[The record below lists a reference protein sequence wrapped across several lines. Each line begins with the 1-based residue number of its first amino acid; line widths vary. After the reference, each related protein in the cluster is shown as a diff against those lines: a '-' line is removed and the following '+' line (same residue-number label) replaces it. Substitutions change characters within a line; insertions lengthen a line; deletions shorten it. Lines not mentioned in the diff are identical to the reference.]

1 MINNDFLSLI
11 TIVINF
17 IHIIT
22 ASAWLAGTIIILT
35 GNKIQLNKNIYS
47 YMLNQYKNWT
57 NTLLSILVI
66 TGVIL
71 ILNNISTINDNS
83 DIYLFILLL
92 KLLLFFW
99 IGIIVFIVRFKS
111 VYFKTSNIYNSVL
124 KLLINENLIF
134 PLTIIIFL
142 ISEVLEFIKHQIE

>member
-1 MINNDFLSLI
+1 MINNDFLSMI

-22 ASAWLAGTIIILT
+22 ASTWLAGSIIILT

-99 IGIIVFIVRFKS
+99 IGLIVFIVRFKS

-124 KLLINENLIF
+124 KLVINEKLLNYKKLYEKNIG
-134 PLTIIIFL
+134 
-142 ISEVLEFIKHQIE
+142 

>member
-1 MINNDFLSLI
+1 MINNDFLSMI

-22 ASAWLAGTIIILT
+22 ASTWLAGSIIILT

-47 YMLNQYKNWT
+47 YMLNQYKKWT

-99 IGIIVFIVRFKS
+99 IGLIVFIVRFKS

-142 ISEVLEFIKHQIE
+142 ISEVLEFIKL

>member
-1 MINNDFLSLI
+1 MINNDFLSMI

-22 ASAWLAGTIIILT
+22 ASTWLAGSIIIHT

-71 ILNNISTINDNS
+71 ILNNLSTINDNS
-83 DIYLFILLL
+83 NIYLFTLLL

-99 IGIIVFIVRFKS
+99 IGLIVFIVRFKS

-142 ISEVLEFIKHQIE
+142 ISEVLEFIKL

>member
-1 MINNDFLSLI
+1 MINNNFLSLI

-22 ASAWLAGTIIILT
+22 ASTWLAGSIILLI

-71 ILNNISTINDNS
+71 ILNNLSTINNNS
-83 DIYLFILLL
+83 YIYLVILLL

-99 IGIIVFIVRFKS
+99 IGLIVFIVRFKS

-142 ISEVLEFIKHQIE
+142 ISEVLEFIKL

>member
-1 MINNDFLSLI
+1 MINNDFLSMI

-22 ASAWLAGTIIILT
+22 ASTWLAGSIIILT

-47 YMLNQYKNWT
+47 YMINQYKNWT

-71 ILNNISTINDNS
+71 ILNKISTINDNS

-92 KLLLFFW
+92 KLLLFF
-99 IGIIVFIVRFKS
+99 
-111 VYFKTSNIYNSVL
+111 
-124 KLLINENLIF
+124 
-134 PLTIIIFL
+134 
-142 ISEVLEFIKHQIE
+142 

>member
-1 MINNDFLSLI
+1 MINNNFLSIL

-17 IHIIT
+17 IHILS
-22 ASAWLAGTIIILT
+22 ASVWLTGTIIILS
-35 GNKIQLNKNIYS
+35 GNKIKLNKNIYS
-47 YMLNQYKNWT
+47 FMLEQYKNWT

-71 ILNNISTINDNS
+71 ILNNITTINNNS
-83 DIYLFILLL
+83 NIYLIILLF

-99 IGIIVFIVRFKS
+99 IGLIVFIVRFKS

-124 KLLINENLIF
+124 KLVINEKLIF
-134 PLTIIIFL
+134 SLTIIIFL
-142 ISEVLEFIKHQIE
+142 LSEILEFIKL

>member
-1 MINNDFLSLI
+1 MINNDFLSII

-22 ASAWLAGTIIILT
+22 ASTWLAGSIILLI

-71 ILNNISTINDNS
+71 ILNNLSTINDNS

-99 IGIIVFIVRFKS
+99 IGLIVFIVRFKS

-142 ISEVLEFIKHQIE
+142 ISVVLEFIKL

>member
-1 MINNDFLSLI
+1 MINNDFLSMI

-22 ASAWLAGTIIILT
+22 ASTWLAGSIIILT

-47 YMLNQYKNWT
+47 YMLKQYKNWT

-99 IGIIVFIVRFKS
+99 IGLIVFIVRFKS

-124 KLLINENLIF
+124 KLLINEKLIF

-142 ISEVLEFIKHQIE
+142 ISEVLEFIKL

>member
-1 MINNDFLSLI
+1 MINNDFLSMI

-22 ASAWLAGTIIILT
+22 ASTWLAGSIIILT

-47 YMLNQYKNWT
+47 FMLNQYKNWT

-99 IGIIVFIVRFKS
+99 IGLIVFIVRFKS

-142 ISEVLEFIKHQIE
+142 ISEVLEFIKL

>member
-1 MINNDFLSLI
+1 MINNDFLSII

-17 IHIIT
+17 IHIIA
-22 ASAWLAGTIIILT
+22 ASMWLAGTIIIFA

-47 YMLNQYKNWT
+47 YMLKQYKNWT

-92 KLLLFFW
+92 KLFLFFW
-99 IGIIVFIVRFKS
+99 IGLIVFIVRFKS
-111 VYFKTSNIYNSVL
+111 VYFKTSNIYNNVL

-142 ISEVLEFIKHQIE
+142 ISEVLEFIKL

>member
-1 MINNDFLSLI
+1 MINNNFLSMI

-22 ASAWLAGTIIILT
+22 ASAWLAGTIIIFA

-47 YMLNQYKNWT
+47 YMLKQYKNWT

-92 KLLLFFW
+92 KLFLFFW
-99 IGIIVFIVRFKS
+99 IGLIVFIVRFKS

-142 ISEVLEFIKHQIE
+142 ISEVLEFIKL

>member
-1 MINNDFLSLI
+1 MINNDFLSLV

-22 ASAWLAGTIIILT
+22 ASTWLAGSIILLI

-71 ILNNISTINDNS
+71 ILNNLSTINDNS

-99 IGIIVFIVRFKS
+99 IGLIVFIVRFKS

-142 ISEVLEFIKHQIE
+142 ISEVLEFIKL

>member
-1 MINNDFLSLI
+1 MINNNFLSMI
-11 TIVINF
+11 TIVMNF

-35 GNKIQLNKNIYS
+35 GNKIQLNINIYS
-47 YMLNQYKNWT
+47 YLLNQYKNWT
-57 NTLLSILVI
+57 NTILSILVI

-99 IGIIVFIVRFKS
+99 IGLIVFIVRFKS
-111 VYFKTSNIYNSVL
+111 VYFKTSNIYNSLL

-142 ISEVLEFIKHQIE
+142 ISEVLEFIKL

>member
-1 MINNDFLSLI
+1 
-11 TIVINF
+11 
-17 IHIIT
+17 
-22 ASAWLAGTIIILT
+22 
-35 GNKIQLNKNIYS
+35 
-47 YMLNQYKNWT
+47 MLNQYKNWT

-71 ILNNISTINDNS
+71 ILNNLSTINDNS
-83 DIYLFILLL
+83 NIYLFTLLL

-99 IGIIVFIVRFKS
+99 IGLIVFIVRFKS

-134 PLTIIIFL
+134 PLTIIVFL
-142 ISEVLEFIKHQIE
+142 ISEVLEFIKL

>member
-1 MINNDFLSLI
+1 MINNNFLSIL

-17 IHIIT
+17 IHILS
-22 ASAWLAGTIIILT
+22 ASVWLTGTIIILS
-35 GNKIQLNKNIYS
+35 GNKIKLNKNIYS
-47 YMLNQYKNWT
+47 FMLEQYKNWT

-71 ILNNISTINDNS
+71 ILNNLSTINNNS
-83 DIYLFILLL
+83 DIYLIILLF

-99 IGIIVFIVRFKS
+99 IGLIVFIVRFKS

-124 KLLINENLIF
+124 KLVINEKLIF
-134 PLTIIIFL
+134 SLTIIIFL
-142 ISEVLEFIKHQIE
+142 LSEVLEFIKL

>member
-1 MINNDFLSLI
+1 MINNDFLSII

-17 IHIIT
+17 IHIIA
-22 ASAWLAGTIIILT
+22 ASMWLAGTIIILT
-35 GNKIQLNKNIYS
+35 GNKIQLNKNIYTHIS
-47 YMLNQYKNWT
+47 HQYKNWT

-92 KLLLFFW
+92 K
-99 IGIIVFIVRFKS
+99 
-111 VYFKTSNIYNSVL
+111 Y
-124 KLLINENLIF
+124 
-134 PLTIIIFL
+134 
-142 ISEVLEFIKHQIE
+142 SESK

>member
-1 MINNDFLSLI
+1 MINNNFLSMV

-22 ASAWLAGTIIILT
+22 ASTWLAGTIVILT
-35 GNKIQLNKNIYS
+35 GSKIQLNKNIYS
-47 YMLNQYKNWT
+47 YLSNQYKNWT
-57 NTLLSILVI
+57 TTLLSILVI

-83 DIYLFILLL
+83 NIYLLILLI

-99 IGIIVFIVRFKS
+99 IGLIVFIVRFKS
-111 VYFKTSNIYNSVL
+111 VYFKTANIYNNVL

-142 ISEVLEFIKHQIE
+142 ISEILEFIKL

>member
-1 MINNDFLSLI
+1 
-11 TIVINF
+11 
-17 IHIIT
+17 
-22 ASAWLAGTIIILT
+22 
-35 GNKIQLNKNIYS
+35 
-47 YMLNQYKNWT
+47 MLNQYKNWT

-99 IGIIVFIVRFKS
+99 IGLIVFIVRFKS

-142 ISEVLEFIKHQIE
+142 ISEVLEFIKL

>member
-1 MINNDFLSLI
+1 MINNNFLSLI

-17 IHIIT
+17 MHIIT
-22 ASAWLAGTIIILT
+22 ASTWLAGSIILLI

-71 ILNNISTINDNS
+71 ILNNLSTINNNS
-83 DIYLFILLL
+83 YIYLVILLL

-99 IGIIVFIVRFKS
+99 IGLIVFIVRFKS
-111 VYFKTSNIYNSVL
+111 VYFKTSKIYNSVL

-142 ISEVLEFIKHQIE
+142 ISEVLEFIKL

>member
-1 MINNDFLSLI
+1 MINNDFLSMI

-22 ASAWLAGTIIILT
+22 ASTWLAGSIIILT

-99 IGIIVFIVRFKS
+99 IGLIVFIVRFKS

-142 ISEVLEFIKHQIE
+142 ISEVLEFIKL

>member
-1 MINNDFLSLI
+1 MINNNFLSLI

-17 IHIIT
+17 MHIIT
-22 ASAWLAGTIIILT
+22 ASTWLAGSIILLI

-71 ILNNISTINDNS
+71 ILNNLSTINNNS
-83 DIYLFILLL
+83 YIYLVILLL

-99 IGIIVFIVRFKS
+99 IGLIVFIVRFKS

-142 ISEVLEFIKHQIE
+142 ISEVLEFIKL

>member
-1 MINNDFLSLI
+1 MINNDFLSMI

-22 ASAWLAGTIIILT
+22 ASTWLAGSIIILT

-99 IGIIVFIVRFKS
+99 IGLIVFIVRFKS

-124 KLLINENLIF
+124 KLVINEKLIF
-134 PLTIIIFL
+134 SLTIIIFL
-142 ISEVLEFIKHQIE
+142 LSEVLEFIKL

>member
-1 MINNDFLSLI
+1 MINNDFLSMI

-17 IHIIT
+17 IHILT
-22 ASAWLAGTIIILT
+22 ASTWLAGSIIILT

-99 IGIIVFIVRFKS
+99 IGLIVFIVRFKS

-142 ISEVLEFIKHQIE
+142 ISEVLEFIKL

>member
-1 MINNDFLSLI
+1 MINNDFLSMI

-22 ASAWLAGTIIILT
+22 ASTWLAGSIIILT

-83 DIYLFILLL
+83 NIYLFILLL

-99 IGIIVFIVRFKS
+99 IGSIVFIVRFKS

-134 PLTIIIFL
+134 PLTIIVFL
-142 ISEVLEFIKHQIE
+142 ISEVLEFIKL

>member
-1 MINNDFLSLI
+1 MINNDFLSMI

-22 ASAWLAGTIIILT
+22 ASTWLAGSIILLT
-35 GNKIQLNKNIYS
+35 GNKIRLNKNIYS

-71 ILNNISTINDNS
+71 ILNNLSTINDNS
-83 DIYLFILLL
+83 EIYLFTLLL

-99 IGIIVFIVRFKS
+99 IGLIVFIVRFKS

-142 ISEVLEFIKHQIE
+142 ISEVLEFIKL

>member
-71 ILNNISTINDNS
+71 ILNNLSTINDNS
-83 DIYLFILLL
+83 EIYLFTLLL

-99 IGIIVFIVRFKS
+99 IGLIVFIVRFKS
-111 VYFKTSNIYNSVL
+111 VYFKTSNIYNNVL

-142 ISEVLEFIKHQIE
+142 ISEVLEFIKL

>member
-142 ISEVLEFIKHQIE
+142 ISEVLEFIKL

>member
-1 MINNDFLSLI
+1 
-11 TIVINF
+11 
-17 IHIIT
+17 
-22 ASAWLAGTIIILT
+22 
-35 GNKIQLNKNIYS
+35 
-47 YMLNQYKNWT
+47 MLEKYKNWT

-71 ILNNISTINDNS
+71 ILNNLSTINNNS
-83 DIYLFILLL
+83 DIYLIILLF

-99 IGIIVFIVRFKS
+99 IGLIVFIVRFKS

-142 ISEVLEFIKHQIE
+142 ISEVLEFIKL

>member
-1 MINNDFLSLI
+1 MINNNFLSLI

-22 ASAWLAGTIIILT
+22 ASTWLAGSIILLI

-99 IGIIVFIVRFKS
+99 IGLIVFIVRFKS

-142 ISEVLEFIKHQIE
+142 ISEVLEFIKL

>member
-1 MINNDFLSLI
+1 M
-11 TIVINF
+11 NF

-35 GNKIQLNKNIYS
+35 GNKIQLNINIYS
-47 YMLNQYKNWT
+47 YLLNQYKNWT
-57 NTLLSILVI
+57 NTILSILVI

-99 IGIIVFIVRFKS
+99 IGLIVFIVRFKS
-111 VYFKTSNIYNSVL
+111 VYFKTSNIYNSLL

-142 ISEVLEFIKHQIE
+142 ISEVLEFIKL

>member
-1 MINNDFLSLI
+1 MI

-22 ASAWLAGTIIILT
+22 ASAWLAGTIIIFA

-47 YMLNQYKNWT
+47 YMLKQYKNWT

-99 IGIIVFIVRFKS
+99 IGLIVFIVRFKS
-111 VYFKTSNIYNSVL
+111 VYFKRI
-124 KLLINENLIF
+124 
-134 PLTIIIFL
+134 
-142 ISEVLEFIKHQIE
+142 